1 MHHLLCV
8 LLTLRGIFMHFPELT
23 YSRDATMPV
32 PCFLLFLCFRK
43 VRQEIFSELDKTKAE
58 VPNYLTRIRSPKERR
73 RRTRVRPHHRVA
85 RAPLGRATRGCDH
98 LVHPLTSPFR
108 LYILLDEK
116 TLGPELF
123 SRKHTASHRRRR
135 REIGRVQK
143 LFPAPCWRGE
153 SPTESFF
160 ITMPASG
167 VMCE

>member
-1 MHHLLCV
+1 M
-8 LLTLRGIFMHFPELT
+8 G
-23 YSRDATMPV
+23 
-32 PCFLLFLCFRK
+32 
-43 VRQEIFSELDKTKAE
+43 QGQ
-58 VPNYLTRIRSPKERR
+58 
-73 RRTRVRPHHRVA
+73 PHPRVA
-85 RAPLGRATRGCDH
+85 RPRPGPRHQGCDR

-116 TLGPELF
+116 TLGPELL

-143 LFPAPCWRGE
+143 FFPTPCRGGE
-153 SPTESFF
+153 SPPEAFF